1 MVSTPASDSP
11 MWRTLPSA
19 HQVGHS
25 ADGVLDRSVR
35 VDPMLVV
42 QVDVVSAEPLQGAL
56 DGGADVRRAA
66 VDHAGPASGVRH
78 QAELRR
84 HHDLIA
90 ATLDRPPD
98 QFLVEEGSVD
108 LGGVEVGDA
117 QIQRPVDGA
126 DRLGVAALTGVVVAG
141 HRHSAQADPGDVQ
154 LAQRDV
160 FHQLLQF
167 SISLVSR
174 RSWAWSRVGVVQ
186 YQTAHSTIRMLASSI
201 RAPCTVILAKSLSIS

>member
-1 MVSTPASDSP
+1 MVSRPGLGQSEVAD
-11 MWRTLPSA
+11 LALA

-25 ADGVLDRSVR
+25 PDGVLDRSVR

-42 QVDVVSAEPLQGAL
+42 QVDVVSAEALQGAL
-56 DGGADVRRAA
+56 DGGADVRRGA
-66 VDHAGPASGVRH
+66 VDHAGSASGVRH

-98 QFLVEEGSVD
+98 QFLVEEGAVD

-126 DRLGVAALTGVVVAG
+126 DRLDLAAFTGVVVAG
-141 HRHSAQADPGDVQ
+141 HRHGAQADPGDVQ
-154 LAQRDV
+154 LA
-160 FHQLLQF
+160 
-167 SISLVSR
+167 
-174 RSWAWSRVGVVQ
+174 
-186 YQTAHSTIRMLASSI
+186 
-201 RAPCTVILAKSLSIS
+201 